1 MNENK
6 LKSFFSSLKSAFA
19 EAEQEETD
27 ATFADIKAVDGTL
40 LQVSDIMV
48 DATINIIET
57 DGSLTPA
64 EGEWEL
70 EDGTKIVAAAGV
82 ITEVVDAETEDAE
95 PAVEIEIEAGAD
107 KKDVETKMMAVL
119 LQDGTEVQVETQV
132 EGEITVGDII
142 AGAEDGEYILE
153 DGRVIVVA
161 AEAITEIKPVE
172 MEEAEPTAEEKEITG
187 VVNNLKEL
195 INQVKDLKSQFE
207 ALKEENAKIKSNFA
221 AANKV
226 ASLDQEV
233 KFETSKPKKSSPLRN
248 AVGM

>member
-1 MNENK
+1 MTENK

-19 EAEQEETD
+19 EAEQEETE
-27 ATFADIKAVDGTL
+27 ATFAEVKALDGTL
-40 LQVSDIMV
+40 LQVSDV
-48 DATINIIET
+48 AVEASINIIET

-64 EGEWEL
+64 EGEYEL
-70 EDGTKIVAAAGV
+70 EDGTKIVAVAGV
-82 ITEVVDAETEDAE
+82 ITEIMDAEEEAE
-95 PAVEIEIEAGAD
+95 PAIEIEIEAGANKD
-107 KKDVETKMMAVL
+107 KVEAKMMAVL
-119 LQDGTEVQVETQV
+119 LQDGTEVEVQTQV
-132 EGEITVGDII
+132 EGEITEGDII

-161 AEAITEIKPVE
+161 SEAIAEIKAVE

-233 KFETSKPKKSSPLRN
+233 KFEAAKPKKSSPLRD
-248 AVGM
+248 AVGL

>member
-1 MNENK
+1 MTETK
-6 LKSFFSSLKSAFA
+6 LKSFFSSLKSVFA
-19 EAEQEETD
+19 EAEQEDDQEQ

-70 EDGTKIVAAAGV
+70 EDGTNIVAVAGV
-82 ITEVVDAETEDAE
+82 ITEVVDAEEAE

-107 KKDVETKMMAVL
+107 KKDVETKMMAVM
-119 LQDGTEVQVETQV
+119 LQDGTEVEVQTQV
-132 EGEITVGDII
+132 EGEITEGDII